1 MKKLPTPKWETVV
14 SEATR
19 KGFSPESI
27 VAYGYFGSLA
37 VGTATEESDEDIF
50 VIVDKPVSAK
60 KKMNRG
66 ESLDSKFF
74 SCFDWVEDREGAN
87 CEVFFDVL
95 AIGNV
100 IYPKMVRREG
110 NAPEYNPWAAYI
122 RNFRL
127 NPYKS
132 MLAARGA
139 SRNAAKR
146 RDEMS
151 QRESY
156 DPVSMKK
163 RARSARKEEIKAR
176 KLEEYVFQM
185 LTNPSPVYRPAFNE
199 AERAYVL
206 TD

>member
-1 MKKLPTPKWETVV
+1 MNNFPTPEWETVV
-14 SEATR
+14 NEATR
-19 KGFSPESI
+19 KGYSPESI

-37 VGTATEESDEDIF
+37 VGTATAESDEDIF
-50 VIVDKPVSAK
+50 IIVDKPVAPK
-60 KKMNRG
+60 KKMNRS
-66 ESLDSKFF
+66 ESLDSKIF

-100 IYPKMVRREG
+100 IYPKMIRRTG
-110 NAPEYNPWAAYI
+110 GAPEYNPWAAYI

-132 MLAARGA
+132 MLAACGA

-146 RDEMS
+146 RDKMS
-151 QRESY
+151 QRDSY
-156 DPVSMKK
+156 DPISMKK
-163 RARSARKEEIKAR
+163 RARSARKEEIKAH

-199 AERAYVL
+199 AEREYVL

>member
-66 ESLDSKFF
+66 DSLDSKFF

-110 NAPEYNPWAAYI
+110 NAPECNPWAAYI

-163 RARSARKEEIKAR
+163 RSRSARKEEIKAR

-199 AERAYVL
+199 SERAYVL

>member
-1 MKKLPTPKWETVV
+1 MVE
-14 SEATR
+14 
-19 KGFSPESI
+19 
-27 VAYGYFGSLA
+27 
-37 VGTATEESDEDIF
+37 
-50 VIVDKPVSAK
+50 KPVSAK

-66 ESLDSKFF
+66 DLLDSKFF

-199 AERAYVL
+199 AEREYVL